1 MKVVLVPGFNGTA
14 KQPMLVRLSKL
25 LRERGLE
32 AQAVS
37 LKPGKP
43 SPGLAAE
50 VAQLDRLAGDGSIA
64 IAGRSFGGRVGARLA
79 ATREV
84 RAMVLLGF
92 PVRPPGRPRPEDEA
106 ALKALRCPVLIL
118 QGAKD
123 DLGSPALL
131 RRVTRG
137 MSNVE
142 LRVVKGATHS
152 YGKHEREVLEQ
163 AAAWLVEQA
172 RAFEP

>member
-14 KQPMLVRLSKL
+14 KQPMLVKLARL
-25 LRERGLE
+25 LRARGLE
-32 AQAVS
+32 AQAVT
-37 LKPGKP
+37 LKAGRP
-43 SPGLAAE
+43 SPGLADE
-50 VAQLDRLAGDGSIA
+50 VAQLDALAGDGPIA

-79 ATREV
+79 AQREV

-123 DLGSPALL
+123 ELGSPALL
-131 RRVTRG
+131 RRLTRG
-137 MSNVE
+137 MKNVE

-152 YGKHEREVLEQ
+152 FGRHEAGVLEQ
-163 AAAWLVEQA
+163 AAEWLA
-172 RAFEP
+172 ALD